1 MSLGTAGETQRILE
15 ALGSIQAL
23 ENVSRGWPHQQTA
36 LPCAVVTLAGER
48 RADERDGAEYLTETE
63 YYVRCFA
70 RTGAE
75 TDTLAPEIRRKM
87 EEMGYRRE
95 FVWEESGEKVFQ
107 RAERYKKI
115 S

>member
-15 ALGSIQAL
+15 ALGEHTSVGKRQPRMAA
-23 ENVSRGWPHQQTA
+23 SADGA
-36 LPCAVVTLAGER
+36 PCAVVTLAGER

-75 TDTLAPEIRRKM
+75 TDALAPEIRRKM

>member
-1 MSLGTAGETQRILE
+1 MGTAGETQRILE

-75 TDTLAPEIRRKM
+75 TDALAPEIRRKM
-87 EEMGYRRE
+87 EEMGYRRT
-95 FVWEESGEKVFQ
+95 FRWEEGMTELHHTAYRFEKT
-107 RAERYKKI
+107 I
-115 S
+115 

>member
-1 MSLGTAGETQRILE
+1 MGNTGETRRVME
-15 ALGSIQAL
+15 ALESIEAL
-23 ENVSRGWPHQQTA
+23 ESVSRGWPHQQAA

-48 RADERDGAEYLTETE
+48 RADERDGVEYLTEME

-75 TDTLAPEIRRKM
+75 ADAVAPEIRRKM

-95 FVWEESGEKVFQ
+95 FAWEESGEMVFQ
-107 RAERYKKI
+107 RAERYKKWI
-115 S
+115 G